1 MRALAWLLGL
11 GTFALGLSLALWSLD
26 QAFRLAPL
34 TREACVPGPLPE
46 RAELWSNGVV
56 EIPLC
61 RKAWVT
67 FRLQGTPAG
76 GHGPLAMVVEGRR
89 VLWQGEVLGVKEVRV
104 GTSGRGVLALVFP
117 NDLYQ
122 PPEDRNLFLLGLEV
136 EPP

>member
-61 RKAWVT
+61 RRARVG
-67 FRLQGTPAG
+67 LVLEGALAQGK
-76 GHGPLAMVVEGRR
+76 GPNALVVEGSH
-89 VLWQGEVLGVKEVRV
+89 VLWQGEV
-104 GTSGRGVLALVFP
+104 RGVMEVWVRTTGKGTLALAFT
-117 NDLYQ
+117 NDFYQ
-122 PPEDRNLFLLGLEV
+122 PPEDRNLFLRALRV
-136 EPP
+136 ER

>member
-61 RKAWVT
+61 RRARVGLLLEGT
-67 FRLQGTPAG
+67 LAQGK
-76 GHGPLAMVVEGRR
+76 GPNALVVEGSH
-89 VLWQGEVLGVKEVRV
+89 VLWQGEV
-104 GTSGRGVLALVFP
+104 RGVMEVWVRTTGKGTLALAFT
-117 NDLYQ
+117 NDFYQ
-122 PPEDRNLFLLGLEV
+122 PPEDRNLFLRALRV
-136 EPP
+136 ER

>member
-1 MRALAWLLGL
+1 MAWLLGL

-61 RKAWVT
+61 RRARVG
-67 FRLQGTPAG
+67 LVLEGALAQGK
-76 GHGPLAMVVEGRR
+76 GPNALVVEGSH
-89 VLWQGEVLGVKEVRV
+89 VLWQGEV
-104 GTSGRGVLALVFP
+104 RGVMEVWVRTTGKGTLALAFT
-117 NDLYQ
+117 NDFYQ
-122 PPEDRNLFLLGLEV
+122 PPEDRNLFLRALRV
-136 EPP
+136 ER

>member
-61 RKAWVT
+61 RRARVG
-67 FRLQGTPAG
+67 LVLEGALAQGK
-76 GHGPLAMVVEGRR
+76 GPYALVEEGSR
-89 VLWQGEVLGVKEVRV
+89 VLWQGEVRGVREVWV
-104 GTSGRGVLALVFP
+104 MTSGKGTLALAFT

-122 PPEDRNLFLLGLEV
+122 PPEDRNLFLRALEV
-136 EPP
+136 R

>member
-61 RKAWVT
+61 RRARVELVLEGT
-67 FRLQGTPAG
+67 LAQGK
-76 GHGPLAMVVEGRR
+76 GPNALVVEGSH
-89 VLWQGEVLGVKEVRV
+89 VLWQGEV
-104 GTSGRGVLALVFP
+104 RGVMEVWVRTTGKGTLALAFI
-117 NDLYQ
+117 NDFYQ
-122 PPEDRNLFLLGLEV
+122 PPEDRNLFLRALRV
-136 EPP
+136 ER

>member
-1 MRALAWLLGL
+1 MAWLLGL

-61 RKAWVT
+61 RRARVGLVLEGT
-67 FRLQGTPAG
+67 LAQGK
-76 GHGPLAMVVEGRR
+76 GPNALVVEGSH
-89 VLWQGEVLGVKEVRV
+89 VLWQGEV
-104 GTSGRGVLALVFP
+104 RGVMEVWVRTTGKGTLALAFT
-117 NDLYQ
+117 NDFYQ
-122 PPEDRNLFLLGLEV
+122 PPEDRNLFLRALRV
-136 EPP
+136 ER

>member
-46 RAELWSNGVV
+46 RAELWSNGAV

-61 RKAWVT
+61 RRARVGLVLEGT
-67 FRLQGTPAG
+67 LAQGK
-76 GHGPLAMVVEGRR
+76 GPNALVVEGSH
-89 VLWQGEVLGVKEVRV
+89 VLWQGKV
-104 GTSGRGVLALVFP
+104 RGVMEVWVRTTGKGTLALAFT
-117 NDLYQ
+117 NDFYQ
-122 PPEDRNLFLLGLEV
+122 PPEDRNLFLRALRV
-136 EPP
+136 ER

>member
-61 RKAWVT
+61 RRARVG
-67 FRLQGTPAG
+67 LVLEGALAQGK
-76 GHGPLAMVVEGRR
+76 GPYALVVEGSR
-89 VLWQGEVLGVKEVRV
+89 VLWQGEVRGVREVWV
-104 GTSGRGVLALVFP
+104 TTSGRGTLALAFT
-117 NDLYQ
+117 NDFYQ
-122 PPEDRNLFLLGLEV
+122 PPEDRNLFLRALRV
-136 EPP
+136 ER

>member
-34 TREACVPGPLPE
+34 TWEACVPGPLPE

-61 RKAWVT
+61 RRARVGLVLEGT
-67 FRLQGTPAG
+67 LAQGK
-76 GHGPLAMVVEGRR
+76 GPNALVVEGSH
-89 VLWQGEVLGVKEVRV
+89 VLWQGEV
-104 GTSGRGVLALVFP
+104 RGVMEVWVRTTGKGTLALAFT
-117 NDLYQ
+117 NDFYQ
-122 PPEDRNLFLLGLEV
+122 PPEDRNLFLRALRV
-136 EPP
+136 ER

>member
-46 RAELWSNGVV
+46 RAELWSNGAV

-61 RKAWVT
+61 RRARVGLVLEGT
-67 FRLQGTPAG
+67 LAQGK
-76 GHGPLAMVVEGRR
+76 GPNALVVEGSH
-89 VLWQGEVLGVKEVRV
+89 VLWQGEV
-104 GTSGRGVLALVFP
+104 RGVMEVWVRTTGKGTLALAFT
-117 NDLYQ
+117 NDFYQ
-122 PPEDRNLFLLGLEV
+122 PPEDRNLFLRALRV
-136 EPP
+136 ER

>member
-61 RKAWVT
+61 RRARVG
-67 FRLQGTPAG
+67 LVLEGALAQGK
-76 GHGPLAMVVEGRR
+76 GPYALVVEGSH
-89 VLWQGEVLGVKEVRV
+89 VLWQGEV
-104 GTSGRGVLALVFP
+104 RGVMEVWVRTTGKGTLALAFT
-117 NDLYQ
+117 NDFYQ
-122 PPEDRNLFLLGLEV
+122 PPEDRNLFLRALRV
-136 EPP
+136 ER

>member
-61 RKAWVT
+61 RRARVGLVLEGT
-67 FRLQGTPAG
+67 LAQGK
-76 GHGPLAMVVEGRR
+76 GPNALVVEGSH
-89 VLWQGEVLGVKEVRV
+89 VLWQGEV
-104 GTSGRGVLALVFP
+104 RGVMEVWVRTTGKGTLALAFT
-117 NDLYQ
+117 NDFYQ
-122 PPEDRNLFLLGLEV
+122 PPEDRNLFLRALRV
-136 EPP
+136 ER

>member
-61 RKAWVT
+61 RRARVG
-67 FRLQGTPAG
+67 LVLEGALAQGK
-76 GHGPLAMVVEGRR
+76 GPYALVVEG
-89 VLWQGEVLGVKEVRV
+89 
-104 GTSGRGVLALVFP
+104 S
-117 NDLYQ
+117 
-122 PPEDRNLFLLGLEV
+122 
-136 EPP
+136 

>member
-46 RAELWSNGVV
+46 RAELWSNGAV

-61 RKAWVT
+61 RKARVGLLLEGT
-67 FRLQGTPAG
+67 LAQGK
-76 GHGPLAMVVEGRR
+76 GPNALVVEGSH
-89 VLWQGEVLGVKEVRV
+89 VLWQGEV
-104 GTSGRGVLALVFP
+104 RGVMEVWVRTTGKGTLALAFT
-117 NDLYQ
+117 NDFYQ
-122 PPEDRNLFLLGLEV
+122 PPEDRNLFLRALRV
-136 EPP
+136 ER